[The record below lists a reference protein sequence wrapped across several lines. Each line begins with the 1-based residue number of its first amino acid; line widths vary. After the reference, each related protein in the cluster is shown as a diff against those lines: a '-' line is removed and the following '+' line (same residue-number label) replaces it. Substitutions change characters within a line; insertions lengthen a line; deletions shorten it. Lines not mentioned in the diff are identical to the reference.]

1 MLNEIALKLGIT
13 FNFHQESLETVLGL
27 LYKFASIDG
36 NVPEE
41 EKDLLVKLVGG
52 DESTY
57 NRVALNNNSFN
68 EDKTIELVST
78 MKDID
83 KATVGFYIQQI
94 ISADENISDKESAF
108 IKRVFE
114 STGIDALCIPE
125 KTGFWR
131 RIFG

>member
-1 MLNEIALKLGIT
+1 MRIT
-13 FNFHQESLETVLGL
+13 FNFPQESLETVLGL

-36 NVPEE
+36 NIPEE

-94 ISADENISDKESAF
+94 ISADENISDKESAL
-108 IKRVFE
+108 IKRVFG
-114 STGIDALCIPE
+114 STGIDILCIPE